1 MWIYAKSIM
10 DSYLEDLLSDCV
22 DILFFLKVLLT
33 NFNICQW
40 TSPPIVI
47 TLVLNGDF
55 VFPSLFLHLL
65 FGIL

>member
-10 DSYLEDLLSDCV
+10 DSYLEELLSDCV
-22 DILFFLKVLLT
+22 GILFFLKVLLT

-40 TSPPIVI
+40 TSPPTVI
-47 TLVLNGDF
+47 TLVLNDF
-55 VFPSLFLHLL
+55 VFPSLFLLLL